1 MRSPIT
7 VVLER
12 GEGFFRRLQVESFPH
27 FEKEQITRRKTGT
40 SNIQADTDRCKQ
52 TQMDRQTVSLVDVTE
67 EREGVTNVSF
77 REVSHDRRNSVKFN
91 SAIFTTELLK
101 IQLN

>member
-1 MRSPIT
+1 MQAEADGQADSQPCR
-7 VVLER
+7 R
-12 GEGFFRRLQVESFPH
+12 RRL
-27 FEKEQITRRKTGT
+27 K
-40 SNIQADTDRCKQ
+40 
-52 TQMDRQTVSLVDVTE
+52 

-77 REVSHDRRNSVKFN
+77 REVSHNRRDWIKFN